1 MKAAALIT
9 RQTRK
14 VPNVGDIRGLLGPGR
29 ECSTAKPVAIILDA
43 LRRRADGA
51 DAHAPFVDGWLG
63 LVRRQCWGL
72 RLHVILR
79 AGSEMLSSCPGCR
92 DFPPRSEGDLCRLLD
107 GARSRVRCAAEFP
120 RRIMTRP
127 PRARFGTFQAD
138 DVQRLQQL
146 RGARCTLT
154 EP

>member
-1 MKAAALIT
+1 MGKRLPKGPNGRKIRRATAMKAAALIT

-63 LVRRQCWGL
+63 LVHRWSLPTPEAAWTGLLLFVIRQFVAGVCLVGGGGGRR
-72 RLHVILR
+72 
-79 AGSEMLSSCPGCR
+79 
-92 DFPPRSEGDLCRLLD
+92 
-107 GARSRVRCAAEFP
+107 
-120 RRIMTRP
+120 
-127 PRARFGTFQAD
+127 
-138 DVQRLQQL
+138 
-146 RGARCTLT
+146 
-154 EP
+154 